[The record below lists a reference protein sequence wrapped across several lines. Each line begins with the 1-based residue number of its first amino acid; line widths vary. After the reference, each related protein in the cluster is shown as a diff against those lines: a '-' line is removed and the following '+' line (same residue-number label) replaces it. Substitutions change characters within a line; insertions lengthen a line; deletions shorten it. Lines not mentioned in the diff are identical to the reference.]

1 MLLYALTI
9 LVSAFLLFQV
19 QPVIAKIILP
29 WFGGSAAVWTTC
41 LLFFQM
47 VLLLGY
53 LYAHAVVRYLKPRTQ
68 MVLHAGL
75 LLLSAAAL
83 PIYPRAS
90 WKPVGGEEPM
100 FAILKLLTL
109 SVGLP
114 YFLLSTTGPLI
125 QAWYARRFKGA
136 MPYRLYAL
144 SNAGSMFALISY
156 PAVFEPVFGTHRQAL
171 IWSVAYGAFILLCGF
186 TAFRSGDD
194 VTAGQAE
201 DPAEASKPGVRQYA
215 LWLALPACASVLLLA
230 TTNHLS
236 PNGAAIPFLWV
247 LPLSIYLL
255 TFILCFEGSG
265 WYRRNPYL
273 QLLAVALAS
282 MALGDTVEGT
292 GAVPIKIL
300 VPLFSMGLYTCC
312 MVCHGEL
319 ARLNPHPR
327 YLTHFY
333 LMISAGG
340 AVGGLF
346 VALFAPL
353 VFPALYEFQIG
364 LAACAILT
372 LIVLHGD
379 NEYSWFRQLLNPARL
394 LLVSALIM
402 IAGHFVY
409 TWRGPLLQATTN
421 LAKKFSGESEPRG
434 VENEMV
440 LGLML

>member
-1 MLLYALTI
+1 MILYALTI

-68 MVLHAGL
+68 MLVHGGL

-90 WKPVGGEEPM
+90 WKPTGGEEPM
-100 FAILKLLTL
+100 FAILKLLL
-109 SVGLP
+109 LCVGLP

-125 QAWYARRFKGA
+125 QAWYARRFRGA

-156 PAVFEPVFGTHRQAL
+156 PPLFEPFFGTHRQAIL
-171 IWSVAYGAFILLCGF
+171 WSFAYGIFILVCGL
-186 TAFRSGDD
+186 TALKSGGEDD
-194 VTAGQAE
+194 I
-201 DPAEASKPGVRQYA
+201 AEAKEEAVAEHRPGLRQFA
-215 LWLALPACASVLLLA
+215 LWIALPACASILLLA

-236 PNGAAIPFLWV
+236 QNVAAIPFLWV
-247 LPLSIYLL
+247 LPLRIYLL
-255 TFILCFEGSG
+255 TFILCFDGGG

-273 QLLAVALAS
+273 QLLAVALGS
-282 MALGDTVEGT
+282 MAFADTVDAT
-292 GAVPIKIL
+292 GAVPIKVL
-300 VPLFSMGLYTCC
+300 VPLFSMGLFTCC

-319 ARLNPHPR
+319 ARLKPHPR

-340 AVGGLF
+340 AIGGAVVGL
-346 VALFAPL
+346 VARK
-353 VFPALYEFQIG
+353 VFPWL
-364 LAACAILT
+364 
-372 LIVLHGD
+372 
-379 NEYSWFRQLLNPARL
+379 
-394 LLVSALIM
+394 
-402 IAGHFVY
+402 
-409 TWRGPLLQATTN
+409 
-421 LAKKFSGESEPRG
+421 
-434 VENEMV
+434 
-440 LGLML
+440 